1 MGLCPWSGLRPKV
14 FGPKA
19 ERGAQPHESHTFS
32 AGRSPAAHQAAKPLT
47 PGYLCEVTTAI
58 SKFVLLVCLLLCVQ
72 ASVPAQ
78 HKSGSHSS
86 PRRATMAPEARALL
100 EEAMGIVCTQ
110 AKLDP
115 KSSIAIDEMQ
125 ARPSLPVQHPDAQAG
140 AERAQ
145 KLLPTAK
152 SLVIASL
159 RQLVSDYNLQASPRF
174 ARRVQQAI
182 ARVNAVKKVR
192 PDMDSR
198 DNASVFLSRP
208 QVITFGTIFLAGLR
222 SDEGMISVLA
232 HELMH
237 IADGD
242 NDSLRVLVAAISNK
256 ASDLTG
262 LDISGQ
268 RGEEITCDLIG
279 AMAVRAYVSD
289 TPGYESI
296 ARRLARS
303 VQHNCVD
310 IDEGD
315 EDHLSPRNT
324 IRALLALHP
333 VLVKELINDR
343 EEPRKQ

>member
-1 MGLCPWSGLRPKV
+1 
-14 FGPKA
+14 
-19 ERGAQPHESHTFS
+19 
-32 AGRSPAAHQAAKPLT
+32 
-47 PGYLCEVTTAI
+47 
-58 SKFVLLVCLLLCVQ
+58 
-72 ASVPAQ
+72 
-78 HKSGSHSS
+78 
-86 PRRATMAPEARALL
+86 MAPEARALL
-100 EEAMGIVCTQ
+100 EEAIAVVCTQ

-115 KSSIAIDEMQ
+115 KSSVAIDEMQ
-125 ARPSLPVQHPDAQAG
+125 ARPSLPLHHPEAQAG
-140 AERAQ
+140 ADRAQ
-145 KLLPTAK
+145 KLLPIAK
-152 SLVIASL
+152 VLVVQAL
-159 RQLVSDYNLQASPRF
+159 RQLVFDYNLQSSRRF
-174 ARRVQQAI
+174 ERRINQAI
-182 ARVNAVKKVR
+182 ARINAVKRVK

-198 DNASVFLSRP
+198 DNASVFLSKP
-208 QVITFGTIFLAGLR
+208 QVITFGTIFLASLR

-242 NDSLRVLVAAISNK
+242 NDSLRVLVAAIGNK
-256 ASDLTG
+256 ASELTG
-262 LDISGQ
+262 LDVSGQ

-324 IRALLALHP
+324 IRALLSLHP
-333 VLVKELINDR
+333 IMVKELINDR
-343 EEPRKQ
+343 EDSPQPRKQ